1 MMKRNGEPG
10 SKVDFVQERKVGRM
24 GGRQGGR

>member
-1 MMKRNGEPG
+1 MKRDGKQMN
-10 SKVDFVQERKVGRM
+10 KVEIVQARKVGRM

>member
-1 MMKRNGEPG
+1 MQRDREQVN
-10 SKVDFVQERKVGRM
+10 KVEIVRARRVGRM

>member
-1 MMKRNGEPG
+1 MKRDRDQVN
-10 SKVDFVQERKVGRM
+10 KVEIVRARRVGRM